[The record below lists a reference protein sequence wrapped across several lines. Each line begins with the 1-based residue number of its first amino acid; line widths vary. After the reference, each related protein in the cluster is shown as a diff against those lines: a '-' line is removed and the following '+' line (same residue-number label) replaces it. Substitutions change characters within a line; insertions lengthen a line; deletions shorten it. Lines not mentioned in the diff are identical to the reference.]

1 MTVLHKNIM
10 LLAVCTAMPSVAPAM
25 TPSLPS
31 NVYVQGDIGYSNLTA
46 KADAQDLKGDEAFG
60 RVAVGMTQAQTRYAV
75 DYTHFGTAER
85 HEHGTR
91 TLAAGE
97 VPLVAAGT
105 YPVVYGTELDAQS
118 VGVSAYYDFKGAS
131 KLVPYVGARV
141 GVNRLSRETTE
152 ELQHG
157 FFDHDLN
164 EHTQNKTT
172 FGVGVGAGVS
182 YQVLPALS
190 VDAGAEYSYLGKL
203 EDATVSQY
211 GAKVGVRYQF

>member
-1 MTVLHKNIM
+1 MTKMHKNIL
-10 LLAVCTAMPSVAPAM
+10 LLAMCAAMPSVAAAM

-31 NVYVQGDIGYSNLTA
+31 NVYVQGDVGYSHLTA
-46 KADAQDLKGDEAFG
+46 KEDAQDLKGDEVFG
-60 RVAVGMTQAQTRYAV
+60 RVAVGRTHGQARYAV

-105 YPVVYGTELDAQS
+105 YPVVHSTELDAQS
-118 VGVSAYYDFKGAS
+118 VGVSGYYDFKGVG
-131 KLVPYVGARV
+131 KLTPYVGARV
-141 GVNRLSRETTE
+141 GVSRLSRETTE

-157 FFDHDLN
+157 FFDHDLS

-172 FGVGVGAGVS
+172 FGVGAGAGVS
-182 YQVLPALS
+182 YQVLPALP
-190 VDAGAEYSYLGKL
+190 VDAGAEYNYLGKL
-203 EDATVSQY
+203 ENATVSQY